1 MHLPNGSQIFVE
13 SNRGSAIEAT
23 AVSNAKDPVFTANP
37 IWNTSASA

>member
-23 AVSNAKDPVFTANP
+23 AVSNAKDPVFTV
-37 IWNTSASA
+37 ASGGTAELK